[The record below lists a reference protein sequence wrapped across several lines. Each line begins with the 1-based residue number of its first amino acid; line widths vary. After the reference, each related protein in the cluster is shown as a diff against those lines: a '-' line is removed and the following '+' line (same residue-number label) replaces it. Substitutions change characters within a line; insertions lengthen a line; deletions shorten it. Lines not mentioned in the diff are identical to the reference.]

1 MMTLDRTAA
10 PTLHPYPPLA
20 VPFPE
25 ESKLQ
30 GDMLLFTLNHGEQP
44 ISRLTLSWP
53 VGLIDVDNPSAL
65 TVLSMLLREGSR
77 RFSDVEISE
86 TLDFNGAWLKVE
98 PSHHSFSI
106 SLYALNKSFADLAP
120 ILKDIIE
127 HPLLPENE
135 MRAISNRLASNLE
148 VNLQKVA
155 FVATLENYKSIFGVS
170 HPINRF
176 QSPDEIRGITRD
188 EVADTYNAVI
198 DSGAPR
204 VYFAGQTEP
213 IAEEVAELL
222 NSLEINCGKQVEP
235 QIVMADP
242 SFGMNKITMPESLQS
257 AISISIPTINRN
269 HPDYISLRLAIIAL
283 GGYFGSRLNMN
294 IREDKGYT
302 YGITA
307 SLLGYREGAFVEI
320 RVQCDS
326 AYVEAV
332 IGEIK
337 NEIKRLAEEPLS
349 AEELNAVKSFAMSTL
364 ASVLDTPF
372 SIIDHHIS
380 NYHLQ
385 IAPDY
390 FDAQLKAIS
399 NLTADTLCRVSR
411 EHIDAEKMAITIVG
425 R

>member
-1 MMTLDRTAA
+1 MSLDRTTA
-10 PTLHPYPPLA
+10 PVLHPFPKLSI
-20 VPFPE
+20 PFPE
-25 ESKLQ
+25 ESKMR
-30 GDMLLFTLNHGEQP
+30 GDMLLFSLNHGEQP

-53 VGLIDVDNPSAL
+53 IGLLDVNNSSAL
-65 TVLSMLLREGSR
+65 SAMSMLLREGSR
-77 RFSDVEISE
+77 NFSDVEISE

-106 SLYALNKSFADLAP
+106 SLYALNKNFADLAP
-120 ILKDIIE
+120 ILKDVIE

-155 FVATLENYKSIFGVS
+155 FVATLENYKSIFGAS

-176 QSPDEIRGITRD
+176 QSPHEIRGITRD
-188 EVADTYNAVI
+188 EVVGAYKEII

-213 IAEEVAELL
+213 IAEDVVRFL
-222 NSLEINCGKQVEP
+222 NGLEINCGKQGKP
-235 QIVMADP
+235 QIVGAAP
-242 SFGMNKITMPESLQS
+242 SFGINKVTMPDSMQS
-257 AISISIPTINRN
+257 ATSISIPTINRN
-269 HPDYISLRLAIIAL
+269 HPDYINLRLAIIAL

-307 SLLGYREGAFVEI
+307 SLLGYLEGAFMEI

-332 IGEIK
+332 ISEIK
-337 NEIKRLAEEPLS
+337 NEIRRLAEDPLS
-349 AEELNAVKSFAMSTL
+349 ADELNAVRSFAMSTL

-380 NYHLQ
+380 NYHLH

-399 NLTADTLCRVSR
+399 NLTADTVCRVSR
-411 EHIDAEKMAITIVG
+411 EYIDAEKMAITIVG
-425 R
+425 K